1 MLSDIFVALV
11 ALLIVYAISFGV
23 FAAIVWIIC
32 AVLAI
37 KFVLRYVIAAYL
49 ICLLLKWVWDTK

>member
-1 MLSDIFVALV
+1 MYMLGLLLGIFILW
-11 ALLIVYAISFGV
+11 AISFGV
-23 FAAIVWIIC
+23 FVAIAWLLC

-49 ICLLLKWVWDTK
+49 ICLLLRWVWNTK

>member
-1 MLSDIFVALV
+1 MYMLG
-11 ALLIVYAISFGV
+11 LLLGMFILWAISFGV
-23 FAAIVWIIC
+23 FVAIAWLLC

-49 ICLLLKWVWDTK
+49 ICLLLRWVWDTK

>member
-1 MLSDIFVALV
+1 MLG
-11 ALLIVYAISFGV
+11 LLLGMLILWAISFGV
-23 FAAIVWIIC
+23 FVAIAWLLC

-49 ICLLLKWVWDTK
+49 ICLLLRWVWDTK

>member
-1 MLSDIFVALV
+1 MLHVILGI
-11 ALLIVYAISFGV
+11 LLLLLLYLISFGV
-23 FAAIVWIIC
+23 FAAIAWIIC

-49 ICLLLKWVWDTK
+49 ICLLLRWVLDTK

>member
-1 MLSDIFVALV
+1 MYMLGVIFGF
-11 ALLIVYAISFGV
+11 LLLWAISFGV
-23 FAAIVWIIC
+23 FCAIAWLLC

-49 ICLLLKWVWDTK
+49 ICLLIRWMWNTK

>member
-1 MLSDIFVALV
+1 MYMLGMIFVF
-11 ALLIVYAISFGV
+11 LLLWAISFGV
-23 FAAIVWIIC
+23 FCAIAWLLC

-49 ICLLLKWVWDTK
+49 ICLLLRWMWNTK